1 MCHYTP
7 ILATRRKEEAEEQR
21 LTDISNDL
29 SKLNIS
35 NEILRV
41 KKLRHLVLCQ
51 TIHAWH
57 LNINIIVSDSDG
69 LAKL

>member
-1 MCHYTP
+1 MP
-7 ILATRRKEEAEEQR
+7 ILATQQKVEAEDQQ
-21 LTDISNDL
+21 LTDISNDS
-29 SKLNIS
+29 SKLNIR
-35 NEILRV
+35 NEILRI